1 MVFCLFVFWPCC
13 VACGILVPPPGIELE
28 PSAVKA
34 QSPDHWT
41 AKKSPRNTVF
51 HQTLVFRSW
60 LRAGDGLS
68 EFRGQL
74 YFETEGE
81 GHTLPGAC

>member
-1 MVFCLFVFWPCC
+1 MTTCKRYGFLFVFWPCC
-13 VACGILVPPPGIELE
+13 VACGILVPLSGIELE

-51 HQTLVFRSW
+51 TSDTSV
-60 LRAGDGLS
+60 
-68 EFRGQL
+68 
-74 YFETEGE
+74 
-81 GHTLPGAC
+81 